1 MKNVIL
7 CFLISLVCFQLK
19 AQNLSVSGKITDTNG
34 EILIGATVMVKGTDV
49 GTISDIDGFYSI
61 NALSS
66 SSVLVFS
73 YVGMESQEVQVGNRN
88 VINISLKSNSIELEE
103 VVAVGY
109 GSQKKINLTGA
120 VETVKSDN
128 LSKVPVSNVTNALA
142 GKIGGV
148 ITRQSSGAP
157 GSDDANIY
165 IRGYGTPLVI
175 VDGVEQDLNSLN
187 PNEIESISVLKDA
200 SAAIYGA
207 RAGNG
212 VILVTTKGGKIGKPE
227 VSFKASY
234 TIQANT
240 IYTEAMNAGQYS
252 EMLREAE
259 IYAGKEPTYSEEDI
273 KMFYDGSD
281 PIGHPNTNWYN
292 ETFNK
297 WAPMQ
302 EYNLS
307 ISGGSKELQYFGYLG
322 FLDHR
327 SKAKSDANGYNRY
340 NLRMNVKS
348 HITKNFVMSLN
359 LSGQLGDLDR
369 TNLND
374 EQLFRSTYDALPTML
389 SQFPDSKKIP
399 YQGFSSY
406 NPVAEIDP
414 DIAGYSRKNT
424 SVIKA
429 TLDLKYDFPFLK
441 GLSARVLGSYLQNR
455 IDTKIWDK
463 KYDTYYYDSS
473 SDKYTYAQSAG
484 FDTSL
489 EHKTTQ
495 DRTLTGQ
502 FSLNYDTKINKM
514 HSFKGLALFEVIDQK
529 GDWFSAERSKY
540 VSDALDYLYAG
551 SKDFQL
557 ADGKANESSRA
568 SFVARFNYDYASKYL
583 FETTLR
589 CDASPNFP
597 ADKRWGVFPSVSLA
611 WRISEEHFVKDN
623 LKWLSNLKLRG
634 GIGKSGRDDTGAF
647 QYISGYNMTGNYI
660 VDGNMMTGIV
670 TSGLANENI
679 TWETMTNY
687 NIGLDFS
694 MFNSRFYG
702 QFDFFYRLR
711 EGILAKRTQ
720 SLPNTFGAILPAENI
735 NSQNNRGFELVL
747 GYNGSY
753 NNFKYDVSGNVGFSR
768 AKWVHFEEPNYTNID
783 DIRIYKKTGQWTD
796 VFVGY
801 VSDGLF
807 ESQKEIDNLGYD
819 QDGLGN
825 KSLKPGDIKYVD
837 INKDGKIDES
847 DQDIIGHDKNPLL
860 TFGLNINAAFKGL
873 DLGLLFQGAA
883 KSSIYLQNFNM
894 GSLRN
899 CPVVVFNGRWTE
911 DNPSSEA
918 LFPRQDLSAQKNR
931 SVISDFYLKD
941 ASYFRLKNISIGYTF
956 PKKLMQKVNLGSLRI
971 YLAGTNVFTISEL
984 MRKYDLDPEAQVDA
998 SLRNKAGWYYPQQ
1011 MSVSFG
1017 LEVKF

>member
-61 NALSS
+61 NDLSS

-73 YVGMESQEVQVGNRN
+73 YVGMESQEVQVGDRN

-212 VILVTTKGGKIGKPE
+212 VILVTTKGGKIGKPT
-227 VSFKASY
+227 VSLKASY
-234 TIQANT
+234 TMQGNT
-240 IYTEAMNAGQYS
+240 IHPEAMNSGQYA
-252 EMLREAE
+252 EMLREAQL
-259 IYAGKEPTYSEEDI
+259 YAGKEPTYTEEDI
-273 KMFYDGSD
+273 RMFYDGSD
-281 PIGHPNTNWYN
+281 PIGHPNTNWYD

-322 FLDHR
+322 YLNQ
-327 SKAKSDANGYNRY
+327 SGKAKSNSNTYNRY

-348 HITKNFVMSLN
+348 QITSNFSMSLN
-359 LSGQLGDLDR
+359 LSGQIGDLEKP
-369 TNLND
+369 NVSD
-374 EQLFRSTYDALPTML
+374 EILFRSTYDALPTVL
-389 SQFPDSKKIP
+389 AKYPDPSKIA
-399 YQGFSSY
+399 YQGFGNY
-406 NPVAEIDP
+406 NPVAESNSDLS
-414 DIAGYSRKNT
+414 GYARNNS
-424 SVIKA
+424 SLIKA

-441 GLSARVLGSYLQNR
+441 GLSARVLGSYIQNTK
-455 IDTKIWDK
+455 DTKIWDK
-463 KYDTYYYDSS
+463 QYDTYYYDSS
-473 SDKYTYAQSAG
+473 TDQYTFAQAAG
-484 FDTSL
+484 TATRL
-489 EHKTTQ
+489 EQKNNKS
-495 DRTLTGQ
+495 RTLTGQ
-502 FSLNYDTKINKM
+502 FSLNYETKLKGK
-514 HSFKGLALFEVIDQK
+514 HSFKGLALFEVIDYAS
-529 GDWFSAERSKY
+529 DWFSAERSKFI
-540 VSDALDYLYAG
+540 SESLDYLYAG
-551 SKDFQL
+551 SKDEQL
-557 ADGKANESSRA
+557 ADGKATESSRC

-597 ADKRWGVFPSVSLA
+597 SYKRWGVFPSVSLA
-611 WRISEEHFVKDN
+611 WRISEESFIKDNVSWLDN
-623 LKWLSNLKLRG
+623 LKIRG
-634 GIGKSGRDDTGAF
+634 GIGRSGIDDTGAF

-660 VDGNMMTGIV
+660 VDGKMMTGIV

-702 QFDFFYRLR
+702 QLDFFYRLR

-753 NNFKYDVSGNVGFSR
+753 NDFKYDVSGNIGFSR
-768 AKWVHFEEPNYTNID
+768 AKWVYFDEPIYTDKD

-807 ESQKEIDNLGYD
+807 TSQEEIDNLGYD

-847 DQDIIGHDKNPLL
+847 DQDIIGHNQNPLL
-860 TFGLNINAAFKGL
+860 TFGLNINTSYKGF
-873 DLGLLFQGAA
+873 DLSLLFQGAA
-883 KSSIYLQNFNM
+883 QSSMYLAQFDMKSN
-894 GSLRN
+894 RN
-899 CPVVVFNGRWTE
+899 TPVVTYEGRWTE
-911 DNPSSEA
+911 DNPNPNA
-918 LFPRQDLSAQKNR
+918 LFPRQDLSSQQNK
-931 SVISDFYLKD
+931 SLTSDFYLKD
-941 ASYFRLKNISIGYTF
+941 ASYFRLKNLSLGYTF
-956 PKKLMQKVNLGSLRI
+956 PNKWLKRAGLGGLRAYI
-971 YLAGTNVFTISEL
+971 AGTNLFTISGL
-984 MRKYDLDPEAQVDA
+984 MKNYQLDPEAQVDNNQQ
-998 SLRNKAGWYYPQQ
+998 NKSGWYYPQQ
-1011 MSVSFG
+1011 KSISFG
-1017 LEVKF
+1017 LEINF